1 MNERIER
8 NGNRIVVRENG
19 LVLRY
24 LCAALYRTIEI
35 DRLSDVILDFSTC
48 GRVVEAVMLPLM
60 PIIADYRK
68 KGVGFQLIA
77 PRDENLQRLFFNTN
91 WSHYINP
98 DKYDPT
104 SQEGKHVP
112 ALRFGDEGASTIDEI
127 LAKVMNLIL
136 GQLETDRATLKAVE
150 WSLGEIMDNVVNHSQ
165 SPVGGFVQATAYK
178 DSNRVEFVVA
188 DAGIGIPK
196 SMNIS
201 DHAQAIRQAINEGV
215 TRDKS
220 QNAGNGL
227 YGSYRVATLSG
238 GQFEI
243 NSFMGSLFC
252 RENEG
257 AIVTHRNPVPYCG
270 TSVRCGINVSDPEL
284 LGKALRFKGWSHNP
298 PCDYIERKFENEEGE
313 LVFNVKD
320 EAQRD
325 TGSRQG
331 GRRIRGMIENLLR
344 DHRPVILDFG
354 GVGVISSSF
363 ADEVFGR
370 LFVEMGPRAFM
381 TRIQM
386 RNVDPTVEGLIDRAI
401 MQRTRLGNGDAGSRY
416 FCKPA

>member
-1 MNERIER
+1 MNYGIKMD
-8 NGNRIVVRENG
+8 GNRIVIKGNKWRTD
-19 LVLRY
+19 LRP
-24 LCAALYRTIEI
+24 LCSALYQTIEI
-35 DRLSDVILDFSTC
+35 RKWSDVVLDFSMC
-48 GRVVEAVMLPLM
+48 VGVAEALMLPLI

-68 KGVGFQLIA
+68 KSVSFQLVE
-77 PRDENLQRLFFNTN
+77 PQNDDLRRLFLNTN
-91 WSHYINP
+91 WAHYIDP
-98 DKYDPT
+98 EKYDQST
-104 SQEGKHVP
+104 HEGGHVP
-112 ALRFGDEGASTIDEI
+112 ALRFGDYETSAESDI

-136 GQLETDRATLKAVE
+136 GQLETDRTTLKAVE
-150 WSLGEIMDNVVNHSQ
+150 WSLWEIMDNVTNHSQ

-178 DSNRVEFVVA
+178 SANRVEFVVA
-188 DAGIGIPK
+188 DAGIGIPG

-243 NSFMGSLFC
+243 NSLTGSLFC
-252 RENEG
+252 KEHEG
-257 AIVTHRNPVPYCG
+257 AIENSCKSVPYCG
-270 TSVRCGINVSDPEL
+270 TSVRCRINVSDPEL
-284 LGKALRFKGWSHNP
+284 LGKALQFKGRSHDP
-298 PCDYIERKFENEEGE
+298 PCDYIERKFENEAGE
-313 LVFNVKD
+313 LIFSVKD

-344 DHRPVILDFG
+344 EQRQVVIDFD

-370 LFVEMGPRAFM
+370 LFVEMGPHAFM
-381 TRIQM
+381 TRIKV
-386 RNVDPTVEGLIDRAI
+386 RNVDPTVSGLIDRAI
-401 MQRTRLGNGDAGSRY
+401 MQRTRLGNGDA
-416 FCKPA
+416 